1 MKLRIGADS
10 ALYAAARFVN
20 CVSPPYGGIVT
31 PRRIEMAVKMLR
43 ILKLETMVFMAGL
56 TWMMIETARGNA
68 NGIGAV
74 LPLGFLV
81 CLFGTLGAGFV
92 LMGRDAA

>member
-31 PRRIEMAVKMLR
+31 PRRIEMAGGLSTVVRSVCHPVHGRIGSTSMCVCRSRLR
-43 ILKLETMVFMAGL
+43 ATE
-56 TWMMIETARGNA
+56 
-68 NGIGAV
+68 
-74 LPLGFLV
+74 
-81 CLFGTLGAGFV
+81 
-92 LMGRDAA
+92 